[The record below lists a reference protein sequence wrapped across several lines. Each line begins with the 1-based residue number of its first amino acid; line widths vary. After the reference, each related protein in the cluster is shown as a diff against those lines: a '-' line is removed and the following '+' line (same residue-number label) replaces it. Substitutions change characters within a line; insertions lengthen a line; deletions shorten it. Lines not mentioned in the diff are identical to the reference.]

1 MAATLIFD
9 FDGTIAD
16 SFPLIVELF
25 YELTGQPA
33 ITDQQRINRLRQL
46 SLRQVLKELDVPLLR
61 MPMLLMRGKAR
72 MHQRIGEVKPFPG
85 IEKALRALRDD
96 GHRLFI
102 LSSNSEANIR
112 SFLQKEHIAEYF
124 EHVQGGA
131 GVLHKAS
138 ALKKIMH
145 KYDLDPAKSFY
156 IGDEVRD
163 IIAAHKIDVRIVS
176 VAWGFNGREAL
187 AAHEPFAL
195 LYRPAELVDL
205 FRSKQ
210 V

>member
-1 MAATLIFD
+1 MASTLIFD

-33 ITDQQRINRLRQL
+33 ITDEQRINRLRQL
-46 SLRQVLKELDVPLLR
+46 SLRQVLKELDVPLVR
-61 MPMLLMRGKAR
+61 MPMLLIRGKAL
-72 MHQRIGEVKPFPG
+72 MQQRIDEVKPFPG
-85 IEKALRALRDD
+85 IKKALEALRDD

-112 SFLQKEHIAEYF
+112 IFLQKERLADYF
-124 EHVQGGA
+124 EHIQGGA
-131 GVLHKAS
+131 GVLHKAR
-138 ALKKIMH
+138 ALKKIIH
-145 KYDLDPAKSFY
+145 KYNLDPAQSFY

-163 IIAAHKIDVRIVS
+163 IVAAHKVDVRIVS

-187 AAHEPFAL
+187 AAYEPFAL

-205 FRSKQ
+205 FCPKQ